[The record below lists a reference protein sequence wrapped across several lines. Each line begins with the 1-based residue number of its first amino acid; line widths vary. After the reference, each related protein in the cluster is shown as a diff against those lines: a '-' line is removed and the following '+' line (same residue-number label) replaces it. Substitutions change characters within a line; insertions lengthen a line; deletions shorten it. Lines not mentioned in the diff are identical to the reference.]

1 LHLLVE
7 ADVIEW
13 GNADIDFRGLQDGT
27 LNLILRSR
35 FEKEIETFEPD
46 LRQEFH
52 EKIRSLRKERL
63 MTSARR

>member
-1 LHLLVE
+1 M
-7 ADVIEW
+7 IEW